1 MKNKN
6 RKGIVLIVVI
16 MTLSMLGAQMF
27 ILSRGSNTM
36 LFESNNAYL
45 EACRSNLTA
54 SALAWAKKGLKNQN
68 SPFFNKETK
77 LNLDDI
83 ELESSSLSVII
94 DKVED
99 KNAQVQVN
107 VSVSRG
113 RQTLSHRKKYR
124 LEL

>member
-1 MKNKN
+1 MTNIN
-6 RKGIVLIVVI
+6 RKGFVLLVVI
-16 MTLSMLGAQMF
+16 MTLAMLGTQTF
-27 ILSRGSNTM
+27 ILTSGSNTM

-45 EACRSNLTA
+45 EASRRNLTA
-54 SALAWAKKGLKNQN
+54 SALAWAKKSLKNQN
-68 SPFFNKETK
+68 SQFFNKETK

-94 DKVED
+94 EKVED

-113 RQTLSHRKKYR
+113 RQTINHRKKYR